1 MIAAPELPSRIPFQ
15 KENEGHSEPDNDLE
29 NRDSKHQRRGS
40 ESTTSSRKKRRRGQ
54 SEKGRRPSV
63 LACSRQNR
71 TNEQRPRDGGVEAV
85 TLFEV
90 VRMGKSAMQSV
101 VDDWIE
107 EYKQDRDTTLLDLI
121 IFFIQCSGCRGMV
134 TAEVFQNMHNPD
146 IRRKMTEEFD
156 EETGLQYKKF
166 MVYPW
171 ILTVTWPLDLD
182 SGDYPL
188 TMSGPYWK
196 KFKSNFCEFL
206 SVLIQHCQYTVV
218 HDEYLMDTVIS
229 LLIGLSDSQ
238 VRAFRHTSTLAAMKL
253 LTALINVSLSLRV
266 QLHNTQRQCDVEMI
280 DQRPNRRL
288 ETFLQKRKELMEK
301 QDNIENLMNAIFKG
315 IFIHRYRDALPEIRA
330 ICIEEIGVWMKTCS
344 DRFLTDSY
352 LKYIGWTLHDKQSD
366 VRLKCLI
373 GLLGLYS
380 DKERCSKMELFTC
393 RFKDRII
400 SMTLDKE
407 SEVAVQAI
415 KVLTLMLQ
423 NCEEVLTSADC
434 EHLYHFVY
442 SAHRPMALAAGEFL
456 HRKLFCSQEPEVQ
469 DEMPGRKEKAIRN
482 INHIRTLVNFYQE
495 SEGCAHSAYLVDSL
509 WDCSAFLL
517 KDWESMTALL
527 LEGDDQEEEAL
538 TNLQKKAL
546 VEIMLSTIRQAAEGH
561 PPGGRCLGKKIQMAK
576 ERKTQIDDRAKLTE
590 HFIVVLPQLLAKY
603 SADED
608 KVIEVSLLQ
617 IPQYFDLE
625 VYSTAQLEKHLDTLL
640 KQIKEIVEQQT
651 GSEVLEFCSKAY
663 LVLSNEELAT
673 HGRVDFAK
681 SQLFDQLVGKFK
693 ELLKDFI
700 HKGDRFDDEESY
712 QMWSTLKRI
721 TTFHNAHDITRW
733 NLLNSTCK
741 LLKSELENG
750 NVPEQIIIQ
759 AIQCSYYHIMWQLSK
774 VSEGVSSKSMQV
786 SLRKQMRGFCHICRQ
801 YLTNVSSTVKEQAFI
816 ILCDLLLVFSHEV
829 LSSGRE
835 EIEPFSYVPDSSLQ
849 SELLT
854 FVLDHVFIARD
865 NESID
870 KDEECKVGALHKRR
884 NLLAA
889 FCKLIVFSVVE
900 MDIAAD
906 IFKQYIKYYIDYG
919 DIIKETLSRTRQ
931 IDKIQCTKT
940 LIQSLKQLFN
950 ELLQGQGSN
959 LDRWS
964 QPFTSIKDLARRFS
978 LTFGLDQLKTREAMA
993 MLHKNG
999 IEFAFRDANKK
1010 GKNQPPP
1017 NVAFL
1022 DILSEFSPKLLKT
1035 DKRTVYNYLERF
1047 VTDQMAA
1054 ESGEEWLPLISYRRS
1069 LLDSRDDDTISTSS
1083 SDRSA
1088 LSPVYHQ
1095 SKSTSL
1101 KRRLQTEDSI
1111 SNAGLNEGQS
1121 VKISPCFLMPQLT
1134 SMVLR
1139 ENEKRATRRESQTKE
1154 HPLEKDGTQSLYS
1167 EYETTT
1173 MGNTDRPV
1181 EEDTAKSTEVDR
1193 DDLNEIVDIDND

>member
-1 MIAAPELPSRIPFQ
+1 MIAEPELPSRISFQ
-15 KENEGHSEPDNDLE
+15 KENESHSEPDNDLE
-29 NRDSKHQRRGS
+29 NQRRGS
-40 ESTTSSRKKRRRGQ
+40 GSTASSWKKRRRDQ
-54 SEKGRRPSV
+54 ADKGRRRASSFESP
-63 LACSRQNR
+63 RQIRANGHH
-71 TNEQRPRDGGVEAV
+71 QQDGGVEAV

-90 VRMGKSAMQSV
+90 VRMGRSAMQSV

-107 EYKQDRDTTLLDLI
+107 EYKLDRDTALLDLI

-171 ILTVTWPLDLD
+171 ILNVTWPLDLD

-206 SVLIQHCQYTVV
+206 SVLIQHCQYTIV

-229 LLIGLSDSQ
+229 LLTGLSDSQ

-253 LTALINVSLSLRV
+253 MTALINVSLSLRV
-266 QLHNTQRQCDVEMI
+266 QLHNSQRQCDVEMI
-280 DQRPNRRL
+280 DGRPNRRL
-288 ETFLQKRKELMEK
+288 ETFLQKKKEIIEK
-301 QDNIENLMNAIFKG
+301 RENIENLMNAIFKG
-315 IFIHRYRDALPEIRA
+315 IFLHRYRDALPEIRA

-352 LKYIGWTLHDKQSD
+352 LKYVGWTLHDKQSD

-380 DKERCSKMELFTC
+380 DKERCSKMDLFTC

-423 NCEEVLTSADC
+423 NCEEVLTSRDC
-434 EHLYHFVY
+434 QQMYHFVY
-442 SAHRPMALAAGEFL
+442 SAHRPVALAAGEFL
-456 HRKLFCSQEPEVQ
+456 HKKLFCSQESEVQ
-469 DEMPGRKEKAIRN
+469 DEMPERKEKPICN
-482 INHIRTLVNFYQE
+482 INHIRTLVNFYQK
-495 SEGCAHSAYLVDSL
+495 SEGCAQSAYLVDSL
-509 WDCSAFLL
+509 WDYSTFLL

-527 LEGDDQEEEAL
+527 LGGEDLEEEAL

-546 VEIMLSTIRQAAEGH
+546 VEIMLSSIRQAAEGH
-561 PPGGRCLGKKIQMAK
+561 PPAGRCLGKKVQMAK
-576 ERKTQIDDRAKLTE
+576 ERKSQIDDRAKLTE
-590 HFIVVLPQLLAKY
+590 YFIVVLPQLLAKY
-603 SADED
+603 SADGE
-608 KVIEVSLLQ
+608 KVIKVNLLQ

-625 VYSTAQLEKHLDTLL
+625 VYTTARLEKHLDSLL
-640 KQIKEIVEQQT
+640 KQIQEIVEQQT
-651 GSEVLEFCSKAY
+651 CSEVLEFCSKAY

-673 HGRVDFAK
+673 HSRIDAAK
-681 SQLFDQLVGKFK
+681 SQLFDQLVGKFNQ
-693 ELLKDFI
+693 LLKDFLR
-700 HKGDRFDDEESY
+700 KGVRLDDAESY

-774 VSEGVSSKSMQV
+774 VSEDSSSKSLQV
-786 SLRKQMRGFCHICRQ
+786 SLMKQMRGFCHICRQ
-801 YLTNVSSTVKEQAFI
+801 YLTNVSSAVKEQAFV

-829 LSSGRE
+829 LSGGQE
-835 EIEPFSYVPDSSLQ
+835 KTEPFAYVPESSLQ
-849 SELLT
+849 SELAA
-854 FVLDHVFIARD
+854 FVLEHVFIARD
-865 NESID
+865 SEHVER
-870 KDEECKVGALHKRR
+870 DEEWKVNVLQKRR

-906 IFKQYIKYYIDYG
+906 IFKQYIKYFIDYG

-931 IDKIQCTKT
+931 IDKIQCAKT

-950 ELLQGQGSN
+950 ELLQCQGSN
-959 LDRWS
+959 MDRWS

-999 IEFAFRDANKK
+999 IEFAFSDENRKN
-1010 GKNQPPP
+1010 KNQPPP

-1022 DILSEFSPKLLKT
+1022 DIMSEFSPKLLKT
-1035 DKRTVYNYLERF
+1035 DKRTIYNYLERF

-1054 ESGEEWLPLISYRRS
+1054 ETGEEWLPLISYKRS

-1083 SDRSA
+1083 SDKSA
-1088 LSPVYHQ
+1088 LSPEQ
-1095 SKSTSL
+1095 QMSKSTSL
-1101 KRRLQTEDSI
+1101 KRRLQTEDNS
-1111 SNAGLNEGQS
+1111 SNAELNEEQS
-1121 VKISPCFLMPQLT
+1121 VKISPSFLMPQLSST
-1134 SMVLR
+1134 VLR
-1139 ENEKRATRRESQTKE
+1139 ENEKQASRKESHTMDR
-1154 HPLEKDGTQSLYS
+1154 PLQSLDS
-1167 EYETTT
+1167 ECGTTT
-1173 MGNTDRPV
+1173 MGNTDRPK
-1181 EEDTAKSTEVDR
+1181 EEDAAKWAEDDL
-1193 DDLNEIVDIDND
+1193 DDLNEILDIDND